1 MLAGTR
7 SIAQSRGRWWLIGL
21 CAATLIAAGAPLS
34 GSAPLLDRAF
44 AAAIEALRHA
54 NAPAGPSAMPA
65 YRVTREAVPVA
76 NVADNLSG
84 LAFDP
89 ARGHLW
95 AVVNEPPELLALAT
109 DGRVLDRHA
118 LDGFADVEGVA
129 MLDADWLV
137 LVEERRQALVLV
149 PVPAPGARVGR
160 EDMQALRIVLS
171 AQDNAGFEGV
181 AYDRAGDRLFVVKE
195 HSPRKLYEVRGLRA
209 ALEGR
214 FDIEIIDRE
223 HWIGPHFLARDFSSI
238 EFDPH
243 SGHLLLL
250 SDVSRL
256 IVELDSDGRFVGYQP
271 LGAGFA
277 GLSATVPQA
286 EGLTIAPD
294 GALYLVSEPNL
305 FYAFRA
311 E

>member
-1 MLAGTR
+1 MLAGMRTGPL
-7 SIAQSRGRWWLIGL
+7 SRGRRWLIGL
-21 CAATLIAAGAPLS
+21 SVATLLAAAAPLA
-34 GSAPLLDRAF
+34 GSATLLERAF
-44 AAAIEALRHA
+44 VAAIEALRHA
-54 NAPAGPSAMPA
+54 NAPQGPSAMPA
-65 YRVTREAVPVA
+65 YRAVREAQPLAGVG
-76 NVADNLSG
+76 DNLSG
-84 LAFDP
+84 LAYDA

-95 AVVNEPPELLALAT
+95 AVVNEPPELLALDTA
-109 DGRVLDRHA
+109 GRVLDRHA

-129 MLDADWLV
+129 ALDEGWLL

-149 PVPAPGARVGR
+149 PVPARGARIAR
-160 EDMQALRIVLS
+160 EHVQALRIVLS
-171 AQDNAGFEGV
+171 AQDNAGFEGI

-214 FDIEIIDRE
+214 FAVEIIDRE
-223 HWIGPHFLARDFSSI
+223 AWIGPQFLARDFSSV
-238 EFDPH
+238 EFDPRT
-243 SGHLLLL
+243 GHLLLL

-256 IVELDSDGRFVGYQP
+256 IVELDGDGRFVGYQP

-277 GLSATVPQA
+277 GLRGTVPQG
-286 EGLTIAPD
+286 EGLALAPD